1 MSDDQLPA
9 RVHEILTA
17 AVADL
22 DPSDRAE
29 RIAWCHATGQHGV
42 RMHPSTEDDLLEF
55 RWGGR
60 TLAMVHRD
68 VLADDGPIQ
77 REFIAEAT
85 VPDTVP
91 HEWTSDTR

>member
-1 MSDDQLPA
+1 MSDNQLPA

-17 AVADL
+17 AVAGL
-22 DPSDRAE
+22 DPADRAE
-29 RIAWCHATGQHGV
+29 RIAWCQANDQRGV
-42 RMHPSTEDDLLEF
+42 RLHTSPDDDLLEF

-68 VLADDGPIQ
+68 ALTDDGPIHQ
-77 REFIAEAT
+77 EFIAEDP

-91 HEWTSDTR
+91 EDWTDGTR